1 MKPGGEEPV
10 LLAELKPGRPQRY
23 DWKSSCETWSVAFS
37 PDGAWFAWSQGHCVV
52 KLIPWPL
59 GEAELGC
66 KTSERKSRGG
76 KAESWSRGAA
86 KEKTLECGQIVWGL
100 AFSAWPATE
109 DGDTDPACAV
119 GLPCLVLATGLND
132 GQIKVWEVQT
142 GHLLFSLLG
151 HQDVVR
157 DLSFA
162 PNGSPILVSASRDKT
177 LRVWDLSRDG
187 RQVQVLSGHVQWVY
201 CCSISPDCSML
212 CSAAGEKSALLWSMR
227 SYTLIRRLEG
237 HQSSVVSCD
246 FSPDSALLVTASYD
260 ACVIMWDPY
269 TGEQLRTL
277 RHVPLHST
285 LDSSSEIHTSSL
297 RSVCFSPEGL
307 YLATVADDRLLR
319 IWALEF
325 RSPVAFAPMTNGLCC
340 MYFPHGGFIATGVVR
355 IPLQDQGWPR
365 PVLDSPEG
373 PLVTQ
378 ALVPQSPAHLPH
390 HLPGAGAAHS
400 QEAEGIPHLPDFLR
414 QQGGRRCGGEPR
426 SSAWAGGAAGTPSC
440 GLGALLLPWF
450 WGCGGLFSVS

>member
-1 MKPGGEEPV
+1 MVWGYAEDPPPRGGGGELNVRPSF
-10 LLAELKPGRPQRY
+10 LPAAAKPRSARAAAAKRRRGAEGRPRRRR
-23 DWKSSCETWSVAFS
+23 WSAGRSC
-37 PDGAWFAWSQGHCVV
+37 GAWLSAPG
-52 KLIPWPL
+52 LRRP
-59 GEAELGC
+59 
-66 KTSERKSRGG
+66 RGG
-76 KAESWSRGAA
+76 E
-86 KEKTLECGQIVWGL
+86 
-100 AFSAWPATE
+100 
-109 DGDTDPACAV
+109 TDPACAV
-119 GLPCLVLATGLND
+119 GLPCLILATGLND

-162 PNGSPILVSASRDKT
+162 PNGSLILVSASRDKT

-277 RHVPLHST
+277 RHVPLHSA
-285 LDSSSEIHTSSL
+285 LDYSSEVHSSEVHTSSL

-319 IWALEF
+319 IWALEL

-340 MYFPHGGFIATGVVR
+340 MYFPHGGFIATGTRDGHVQFWTAPRVLSSLKHLCR
-355 IPLQDQGWPR
+355 KALRTFLTTYQVLALPIPRKLK
-365 PVLDSPEG
+365 E
-373 PLVTQ
+373 
-378 ALVPQSPAHLPH
+378 
-390 HLPGAGAAHS
+390 
-400 QEAEGIPHLPDFLR
+400 FLTYR
-414 QQGGRRCGGEPR
+414 
-426 SSAWAGGAAGTPSC
+426 T
-440 GLGALLLPWF
+440 F
-450 WGCGGLFSVS
+450 

>member
-1 MKPGGEEPV
+1 
-10 LLAELKPGRPQRY
+10 
-23 DWKSSCETWSVAFS
+23 
-37 PDGAWFAWSQGHCVV
+37 
-52 KLIPWPL
+52 
-59 GEAELGC
+59 C
-66 KTSERKSRGG
+66 KTSERKARAG
-76 KAESWSRGAA
+76 KAEPRSRGTA

-100 AFSAWPATE
+100 AFSAWPAAE
-109 DGDTDPACAV
+109 DGDTDPAFAV

-187 RQVQVLSGHVQWVY
+187 RNVQGWRQVQVLSGHVQWVY

-277 RHVPLHST
+277 R
-285 LDSSSEIHTSSL
+285 
-297 RSVCFSPEGL
+297 
-307 YLATVADDRLLR
+307 Y
-319 IWALEF
+319 
-325 RSPVAFAPMTNGLCC
+325 
-340 MYFPHGGFIATGVVR
+340 
-355 IPLQDQGWPR
+355 
-365 PVLDSPEG
+365 G
-373 PLVTQ
+373 P
-378 ALVPQSPAHLPH
+378 
-390 HLPGAGAAHS
+390 
-400 QEAEGIPHLPDFLR
+400 
-414 QQGGRRCGGEPR
+414 
-426 SSAWAGGAAGTPSC
+426 
-440 GLGALLLPWF
+440 
-450 WGCGGLFSVS
+450 

>member
-1 MKPGGEEPV
+1 MKPNGEEPV

-59 GEAELGC
+59 EEAELSC
-66 KTSERKSRGG
+66 KTSERKNRGSKAEARSRGV
-76 KAESWSRGAA
+76 A

-100 AFSAWPATE
+100 AFSAWPAAE
-109 DGDTDPACAV
+109 AGETDPACAL
-119 GLPCLVLATGLND
+119 GLPCLILATGLND

-277 RHVPLHST
+277 RHVPLHSAV
-285 LDSSSEIHTSSL
+285 DYSSEVHTSSL

-307 YLATVADDRLLR
+307 YLATVADDRTRDGHVQFWTAPRVLSSLKHLCRKALR
-319 IWALEF
+319 TFLTTYQVLALPIPRKLKEF
-325 RSPVAFAPMTNGLCC
+325 LTYRTF
-340 MYFPHGGFIATGVVR
+340 
-355 IPLQDQGWPR
+355 
-365 PVLDSPEG
+365 
-373 PLVTQ
+373 
-378 ALVPQSPAHLPH
+378 
-390 HLPGAGAAHS
+390 
-400 QEAEGIPHLPDFLR
+400 
-414 QQGGRRCGGEPR
+414 
-426 SSAWAGGAAGTPSC
+426 
-440 GLGALLLPWF
+440 
-450 WGCGGLFSVS
+450 

>member
-1 MKPGGEEPV
+1 MKPSAEEPV
-10 LLAELKPGRPQRY
+10 LLAELKPGRPQQS

-37 PDGAWFAWSQGHCVV
+37 PDGAWFAWSQGHCLV

-59 GEAELGC
+59 EEAELC
-66 KTSERKSRGG
+66 RASERKGHGGG
-76 KAESWSRGAA
+76 KAEARGRGGA

-100 AFSAWPATE
+100 AFSAWPAAGGP
-109 DGDTDPACAV
+109 DAAA
-119 GLPCLVLATGLND
+119 GLCCLVLATGLND

-162 PNGSPILVSASRDKT
+162 PNGSLILVSASRDRT
-177 LRVWDLSRDG
+177 LRVWDLSKDG
-187 RQVQVLSGHVQWVY
+187 RQVQVLTGHMQWVY

-260 ACVIMWDPY
+260 TCVIMWDPY

-277 RHVPLHST
+277 RHVPLHSA
-285 LDSSSEIHTSSL
+285 LDYSSDVHTSSL

-319 IWALEF
+319 IWALEL

-340 MYFPHGGFIATGVVR
+340 MYFPHGGFIATGTRDGHVQFWTAPRVLSSLKHLCR
-355 IPLQDQGWPR
+355 KALRTFLTTYQVLALPIPRKLK
-365 PVLDSPEG
+365 E
-373 PLVTQ
+373 
-378 ALVPQSPAHLPH
+378 
-390 HLPGAGAAHS
+390 
-400 QEAEGIPHLPDFLR
+400 FLTYR
-414 QQGGRRCGGEPR
+414 
-426 SSAWAGGAAGTPSC
+426 T
-440 GLGALLLPWF
+440 F
-450 WGCGGLFSVS
+450 

>member
-1 MKPGGEEPV
+1 MKPSGEEPV

-59 GEAELGC
+59 EEAELC
-66 KTSERKSRGG
+66 KTSERKSRGS
-76 KAESWSRGAA
+76 KAEPRSRGVA

-100 AFSAWPATE
+100 AFSAWSAAE
-109 DGDTDPACAV
+109 AGETDPACTV
-119 GLPCLVLATGLND
+119 GLPCLILATGLND

-162 PNGSPILVSASRDKT
+162 PNGSLILVSASRDKT

-277 RHVPLHST
+277 RHVPLHSV
-285 LDSSSEIHTSSL
+285 LDYSSEVHTSEVHTSSL

-307 YLATVADDRLLR
+307 YLATVADD
-319 IWALEF
+319 
-325 RSPVAFAPMTNGLCC
+325 
-340 MYFPHGGFIATGVVR
+340 
-355 IPLQDQGWPR
+355 
-365 PVLDSPEG
+365 
-373 PLVTQ
+373 
-378 ALVPQSPAHLPH
+378 
-390 HLPGAGAAHS
+390 
-400 QEAEGIPHLPDFLR
+400 
-414 QQGGRRCGGEPR
+414 
-426 SSAWAGGAAGTPSC
+426 SSALQGTVPP
-440 GLGALLLPWF
+440 ALLPCCDTPGML
-450 WGCGGLFSVS
+450 